1 MGAIIQIANL
11 LVQTLFTLYIF
22 AVLMRFILQVSRA
35 DFYNPISQFLV
46 KVTAPVLQPLRRI
59 IPGIMGI
66 DVSSLVLAVALHIIA
81 TVLLLVINGWSLSNY
96 FLLPLWAVLGCLS
109 LVVKLY
115 FFAIIAS
122 IVLSWVAPGSYHP
135 GILLLNQITEPV
147 MAPFRKIIP
156 PMGGL
161 DLSPIFVF
169 IAINILQI
177 IISSLA
183 ASVGISRQVAT
194 LLIGF

>member
-11 LVQTLFTLYIF
+11 LVQTLFTLYITV
-22 AVLMRFILQVSRA
+22 VLLRFILQLSRA

-46 KVTAPVLQPLRRI
+46 KATAPLLNPLRRA
-59 IPGIMGI
+59 IPGVLGV
-66 DVSSLVLAVALHIIA
+66 DVSSLVLALGLHMIA
-81 TVLLLVINGWSLSNY
+81 TVLLLTINNWSLGNY
-96 FLLPLWAVLGCLS
+96 LLLPLWAVLGCLN

-135 GILLLNQITEPV
+135 AILLLNQITEPV

-177 IISSLA
+177 IITSFA
-183 ASVGISRQVAT
+183 ASVGISRQASA
-194 LLIGF
+194 LIIGF